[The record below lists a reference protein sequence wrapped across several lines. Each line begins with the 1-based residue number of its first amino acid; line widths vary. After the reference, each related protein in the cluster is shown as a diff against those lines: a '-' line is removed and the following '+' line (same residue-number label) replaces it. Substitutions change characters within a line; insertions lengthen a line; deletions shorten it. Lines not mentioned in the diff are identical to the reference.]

1 MRSVLQVSLPLMLSM
16 AAVTVMEFTD
26 RIFLSNYDLNAIAA
40 AMPAGILAFLFI
52 LLFANV
58 AAYVNVFIAQYLG
71 AGQPEKVGPVVWQGF
86 YFSLLAWGCLAL
98 LGGCGPWIFDW
109 VGHPRAIRD
118 FEVIYFR
125 ILCLGAGPHVA
136 ASCCA
141 GFFAGLGR
149 TRPIFVVNL
158 IGMLVNI
165 PLDYALIY
173 GRGPFPELGIT
184 GAAIATVSSWALIFL
199 LFTILM
205 AHPSWERAYALRRA
219 WAFRLN
225 IGQRLLRYGLP
236 SAAQMF
242 LDVLAFT
249 VFVLMVGRI
258 GREALA
264 VTNIL
269 LSINSLTFTP
279 SMGFS
284 VGASTLV
291 GRALGGGRVDEAL
304 AAVDAT
310 RHLLLAYTAI
320 LAALFVLLPERILGL
335 FIPAEAGAA
344 YATVLGHGRTLLR
357 LMAVYILFD
366 CQYMTYVGALKGAGD
381 THFIMGSIALGALGC
396 MIAPVMIGVL
406 FFNAGLYFCW
416 GCAALFIMVLF
427 GLTRWRYRQ
436 GRWQQMRVIDTHVID
451 THVIDTGVSGTPA

>member
-1 MRSVLQVSLPLMLSM
+1 MALSPLSDSMKSVLDVSLPLMLSM

-26 RIFLSNYDLNAIAA
+26 RIFLANYDLNAIAA

-71 AGQPEKVGPVVWQGF
+71 AGQPEKVGPVVWQGL
-86 YFSLLAWGCLAL
+86 YFSGLSWGCLAI
-98 LGGCGPWIFDW
+98 LGFGGPWFFDW
-109 VGHPRAIRD
+109 VGHPKAIRD
-118 FEVIYFR
+118 LEVIYFR
-125 ILCLGAGPHVA
+125 ILCLGAGPFVA
-136 ASCCA
+136 ANCCS

-149 TRPIFVVNL
+149 TRPILVVNL
-158 IGMLVNI
+158 IGMVVNI

-173 GRGPFPELGIT
+173 GRGPFPEMGIT
-184 GAAIATVSSWALIFL
+184 GAAIATVSCWALIFL
-199 LFTILM
+199 LFVALM
-205 AHPSWERAYALRRA
+205 AHPDWERTYALRRA
-219 WAFRLN
+219 WALRID
-225 IGQRLLRYGLP
+225 IGRRLLRYGLP

-242 LDVLAFT
+242 MDVSAFT

-269 LSINSLTFTP
+269 LSINSLTFMP

-284 VGASTLV
+284 LGVSTLV
-291 GRALGGGRVDEAL
+291 GRALGGGRVDEAR

-320 LAALFVLLPERILGL
+320 LAALFVLLPDQILGL
-335 FIPAEAGAA
+335 FIPAEGGGEYAA
-344 YATVLGHGRTLLR
+344 VLRHGHVLLR
-357 LMAVYILFD
+357 LVAVYIFFD

-381 THFIMGSIALGALGC
+381 TPFIMGSIALGALC
-396 MIAPVMIGVL
+396 FMIAPVMIGVL
-406 FFNAGLYFCW
+406 YFNAGLYYCW
-416 GCAALFIMVLF
+416 GCAACFIVVLF
-427 GLTRWRYRQ
+427 GLTRWRYGQ
-436 GRWQQMRVIDTHVID
+436 GRWQEMRVIDT
-451 THVIDTGVSGTPA
+451 TA

>member
-1 MRSVLQVSLPLMLSM
+1 MALAPLSNSMKRVLHVSLPLMLSM

-26 RIFLSNYDLNAIAA
+26 RIFLANYDLNAIAA

-58 AAYVNVFIAQYLG
+58 ATYVNVFIAQYLG
-71 AGQPEKVGPVVWQGF
+71 AGQPEEVGAVVWQGL
-86 YFSLLAWGCLAL
+86 YFSALAWGCLAL
-98 LGGCGPWIFDW
+98 LGSCGPWFFDW
-109 VGHPRAIRD
+109 VGHSKAIRD
-118 FEVIYFR
+118 LEVIYFR

-136 ASCCA
+136 ANGCA

-149 TRPIFVVNL
+149 TRPIFVVNF

-173 GRGPFPELGIT
+173 GRGPFPEMGIA
-184 GAAIATVSSWALIFL
+184 GAAIATVSGWALIFL
-199 LFTILM
+199 LFVVLM
-205 AHPSWERAYALRRA
+205 AHPTWERTYALRRA

-225 IGQRLLRYGLP
+225 ISRRLLYYGLP

-258 GREALA
+258 GREELA

-269 LSINSLTFTP
+269 LSINSLTFMP
-279 SMGFS
+279 SVGFS
-284 VGASTLV
+284 VGVSTLV
-291 GRALGGGRVDEAL
+291 GRFLGAGRVDAAR
-304 AAVDAT
+304 AAVNAT
-310 RHLLLAYTAI
+310 RRLLLAYTAV
-320 LAALFVLLPERILGL
+320 LAALFALLPEPILGL
-335 FIPAEAGAA
+335 FIPAEGGAV
-344 YATVLGHGRTLLR
+344 YAAVLGHGRILLR
-357 LMAVYILFD
+357 LVAVYIFFD

-381 THFIMGSIALGALGC
+381 TRFIMGSIALGALGC
-396 MIAPVMIGVL
+396 MVAPVMIGVL
-406 FFNAGLYFCW
+406 FFNAGLYYCW

-436 GRWQQMRVIDTHVID
+436 GHWQLMRVIDTVPIN
-451 THVIDTGVSGTPA
+451 TPH